1 MAIHAHKRGE
11 ESNDGLQQRFKRQ
24 VQKTGLLRTLR
35 TRATRSKKPN
45 RRLVRQKAVKR
56 EEYRSQNRKK
66 QFYSNM

>member
-24 VQKTGLLRTLR
+24 VQKTGLLKALR
-35 TRATRSKKPN
+35 VSSVRAKKPN
-45 RRLVRQKAVKR
+45 KRKIRQGAIKR
-56 EEYRSQNRKK
+56 EEYRARNKKK

>member
-1 MAIHAHKRGE
+1 MTIHAHKKGE

-24 VQKTGLLRTLR
+24 VQKTGLLKMLR
-35 TRATRSKKPN
+35 TRSARVKKPN
-45 RRLVRQKAVKR
+45 RRLVRQKAIKR